1 MHHTWHITFRLYA
14 HKPPVA
20 ACGGGIRGDITA
32 NEAAKQTT
40 ESFETL
46 DIFAASKPAGFWG
59 ELQHFCGNQLL
70 LCFHNQVV
78 FVLKTNQSTR
88 KCNLKQTESCKVH
101 SAGRSLGGG
110 WRW

>member
-20 ACGGGIRGDITA
+20 ACGGRIRGDITA

-46 DIFAASKPAGFWG
+46 DIFAASKPAGFLG
-59 ELQHFCGNQLL
+59 SCSIFVATSY
-70 LCFHNQVV
+70 FYV
-78 FVLKTNQSTR
+78 FITK
-88 KCNLKQTESCKVH
+88 
-101 SAGRSLGGG
+101 
-110 WRW
+110 